1 MTDTVNERDIVA
13 TNEMIRNLR
22 AGTFKK
28 IAIGTGIAGALLL
41 AGASLLVWTWKHGND
56 PEALKEA
63 LRHMPPLN
71 VTVTL
76 DPASRVVTLAEGGTV
91 RLANPPVMPQLSSG
105 GGSGSGGSH
114 DPAIQTTVT
123 VFKNVK
129 YGNDEVVTG
138 WKFANGAATSP
149 EHQYCYLKVTTSS
162 GRNIQDI
169 GDNGTMGPAPAGV
182 TDQRERFAKC
192 QWFNGDLG

>member
-1 MTDTVNERDIVA
+1 MTETVNERDIVA

-28 IAIGTGIAGALLL
+28 MATGTGIAGALLL

-76 DPASRVVTLAEGGTV
+76 DPDSRVVTLAEGGTV
-91 RLANPPVMPQLSSG
+91 RLEQPSVMPRAAATVANANN
-105 GGSGSGGSH
+105 
-114 DPAIQTTVT
+114 DPAIQTSVT
-123 VFKNVK
+123 VFKTVK
-129 YGNDEVVTG
+129 YETGEIITG
-138 WKFANGAATSP
+138 WQFANGAAKTP
-149 EHQYCYLKVTTSS
+149 NYQYCYFKQATVG

-169 GDNGTMGPAPAGV
+169 AADGKLTTTPAGV
-182 TDQRERFAKC
+182 TDQKERFTHC
-192 QWFNGDLG
+192 QWFSGELG